1 MNKLMSRDKIFEFVD
16 GSHEVHEVLGKEF
29 IAGAS
34 EFKVCPAGD
43 VPKDGFSYMAFIGHT
58 AKLPLDL
65 LARTTADLL
74 VVDVGIDL
82 PSSLSCCVV
91 RVRNARLFFCE
102 LLSFLSS
109 AHKPSISTL
118 ASIHPSAIIGDDC
131 SIGDFVSVAE
141 GVVIGHGCVIAGN
154 VSILRDVKIG
164 NRVNIAPGVV
174 IGTDGFGYER
184 RENGSLIK
192 FPHLGGVSIG
202 DDVDIGGNT
211 VIDRGTLGDTV
222 IERGVKI
229 DNLVHISHNV
239 HIEQDVVVIANAMI
253 GGSVRLGKGTW
264 VGPSSN
270 VLDRTSVGSNSFV
283 GMGVSVIKSL
293 PGDSRFTLKHF
304 LKNSAND

>member
-1 MNKLMSRDKIFEFVD
+1 MNRLMSHEKIFEFVD
-16 GSHEVHEVLGKEF
+16 GSPAVSEVLGKNF
-29 IAGAS
+29 VAGVS
-34 EFKVCPAGD
+34 EFKVCPAD
-43 VPKDGFSYMAFIGHT
+43 NVPKDGFSYMAFIGHT
-58 AKLPLDL
+58 AKAPSDL
-65 LARTTADLL
+65 LERTTADLL
-74 VVDVGIDL
+74 VVDAVIDL
-82 PSSLSCCVV
+82 PSGLSCCVV

-109 AHKPSISTL
+109 AHQPSISTL
-118 ASIHPSAIIGDDC
+118 ASIHPSTIIGDGC
-131 SIGDFVSVAE
+131 SIGDFVSIAE
-141 GVVIGHGCVIAGN
+141 GVVIGSDCVIAAGVN
-154 VSILRDVKIG
+154 ILRDVKIG

-184 RENGSLIK
+184 RKDGSLIK

-222 IERGVKI
+222 IEHGVKI

-239 HIEQDVVVIANAMI
+239 HIEPDVVVIANAMI
-253 GGSVRLGKGTW
+253 AGGVRLGRGAW

-293 PGDSRFTLKHF
+293 PEGSRFTIKHF
-304 LKNSAND
+304 LKNSSND